1 MWVIEYRELIRI
13 LTISDLKIK
22 YQSSVLGFAW
32 SLLNPLLLMLV
43 LYFVFSRAFTTTQ
56 DNFALYLLIGIVTWR
71 FLNNGTSSSIRSIVG
86 RASLVTK
93 VFIPRQVLVL
103 STVLSSFISSLLE
116 FLVLFCLLVFFGVD
130 LSFNLLL
137 FPFITALYFVMVYG
151 VSLALASLYV
161 YYRDL
166 DQMWEVLLQLGFFL
180 SPVVYPIT
188 AVPEEYLKLYMLN
201 PVTVVMQ
208 TNREILLY
216 AQAASASNLLFI
228 AITAGLILAV
238 GSSIFNRLER
248 RFAEEL

>member
-43 LYFVFSRAFTTTQ
+43 LYFVFSRAFATTQ
-56 DNFALYLLIGIVTWR
+56 DDFALYLLIGIVTWR
-71 FLNNGTSSSIRSIVG
+71 FLNNGTSSSIRSIVD

-116 FLVLFCLLVFFGVD
+116 FLVLFALLIAFGVD
-130 LSFNLLL
+130 LSLNLLL
-137 FPFITALYFVMVYG
+137 FPVVTAVYFIMVYG

-166 DQMWEVLLQLGFFL
+166 DQIWEVLLQLGFFL

-188 AVPEEYLKLYMLN
+188 AVPEEFLKLYMLN

-208 TNREILLY
+208 SNREILLY
-216 AQAASASNLLFI
+216 AQTASASNLLFI
-228 AITAGLILAV
+228 ALTAVLTLAA
-238 GSSIFNRLER
+238 GSAIFNRLER